1 MPNRGLLFLDTTSQD
16 QRAEAPSPTAT
27 HPRSTASPRDARI
40 PSTGYPVST
49 ATNLITPERPLTHAS
64 SSGSLTETPVKSGRT
79 PSTTITRTDVQK
91 WMEKGSYGDEVLRKS
106 IFDAPKN
113 TGQARTTGTEGAG
126 GPTKV
131 GVGGSQKST
140 RVEKSVATESSV
152 GGLVCDQCGAQTQG
166 AKKGSSVVVCQR
178 CKELQ

>member
-1 MPNRGLLFLDTTSQD
+1 MPNRGRLLLDTTSQD

-27 HPRSTASPRDARI
+27 HPLSPASPRDARI
-40 PSTGYPVST
+40 PSKGYPVST
-49 ATNLITPERPLTHAS
+49 ATNLIAPERPLTHTS
-64 SSGSLTETPVKSGRT
+64 SSGSLTETPVKSERT
-79 PSTTITRTDVQK
+79 PTTTITRTDVQK
-91 WMEKGSYGDEVLRKS
+91 WIENGSYGDEVLRKS
-106 IFDAPKN
+106 LFDAPKK

-126 GPTKV
+126 GPTKA

-140 RVEKSVATESSV
+140 RVETSVATESSV
-152 GGLVCDQCGAQTQG
+152 SGLVCGRCGAQTQG